1 MNDSGPLDKKQRLY
15 AEQVRQ
21 LYKQAPIGLASIPI
35 IALIMVV
42 LLWAVTPHWILITWY
57 SAVLLVA
64 APRYWLV
71 VKFSR
76 SSQAPAEADR
86 WRTGFIIGT
95 ALSGI
100 VWGTA
105 SLFLFPLN
113 SVAHQFLIAL
123 MLGGMVAGAAGT
135 YSVIMGAFF
144 VYSLPAL
151 IPLAIRFFLF
161 ADGFSIGV
169 GLVVLVFEF
178 LMVVNAKR
186 VNAAIVSSLEMRFE
200 NRDLVETL
208 AVEKERLEK
217 LNTEYADEIIQRKR
231 AEETLRE
238 SEERYRDLFENT
250 SDLIQSV
257 TLDGTVIYVNRAWR
271 EMLGYSEEEIP
282 GLSLFGII
290 HPDSQAHCME
300 MFQRVMNGETL
311 DRVEAMFVTKGGRT
325 VMVEGNVSCKF
336 KDGDPIATRGIFRDI
351 TERKRAEE
359 ALAQVHDQ
367 ALEASRLK
375 GRLLANVSHD
385 LRSPLGAILGF
396 TEMLQEG
403 VYGPLSEQQHTAM
416 TEIADSTEQL
426 LIFVNNLLGQA
437 QIESGKV
444 VLHIKPFTPDDL
456 LATISST
463 TRVVA
468 QFKGLKLIGE
478 VAPDTPVTLSGDLYW
493 LRRIVVNLVGN
504 AVKFTDQGTVKM
516 RVYQADENYWAIQVS
531 DTGRGIPAEAQS
543 YIFDP
548 FRQAD
553 ETVTSQYQAGSGLGL
568 SIVKQLTA
576 LMGGRVTLTSE
587 VGQGSTFTVLLP
599 LKPIQEETV

>member
-1 MNDSGPLDKKQRLY
+1 MNDSQALDKKQRLY

-35 IALIMVV
+35 IALIMVI

-57 SAVLLVA
+57 SAVLLAA
-64 APRYWLV
+64 APRCLLV

-86 WRTGFIIGT
+86 WRTSFIIGT
-95 ALSGI
+95 AISGM

-105 SLFLFPLN
+105 NLFLFPLN

-123 MLGGMVAGAAGT
+123 MLGGMVAGASGT
-135 YSVIMGAFF
+135 YSAIMSAFL

-178 LMVVNAKR
+178 LMIVNAKH
-186 VNAAIVSSLEMRFE
+186 VNTAIVSALEMRFE
-200 NRDLVETL
+200 NKDLVEELT
-208 AVEKERLEK
+208 AEIER
-217 LNTEYADEIIQRKR
+217 ADELNVKYA
-231 AEETLRE
+231 AE
-238 SEERYRDLFENT
+238 
-250 SDLIQSV
+250 
-257 TLDGTVIYVNRAWR
+257 
-271 EMLGYSEEEIP
+271 
-282 GLSLFGII
+282 
-290 HPDSQAHCME
+290 
-300 MFQRVMNGETL
+300 
-311 DRVEAMFVTKGGRT
+311 
-325 VMVEGNVSCKF
+325 
-336 KDGDPIATRGIFRDI
+336 IAQ
-351 TERKRAEE
+351 RKRAEE
-359 ALAQVHDQ
+359 ALAQAHDQ
-367 ALEASRLK
+367 ALEVSRLK
-375 GRLLANVSHD
+375 SRLLANVSHD
-385 LRSPLGAILGF
+385 LRSPLGSILGF

-403 VYGPLSEQQHTAM
+403 IYGLLSERQHAAM
-416 TEIADSTEQL
+416 AEIADSTEQL
-426 LIFVNNLLGQA
+426 LSFVNNLLGQA

-444 VLHIKPFTPDDL
+444 ILNIKPFAPDDL
-456 LATISST
+456 LGAISST

-468 QFKGLKLIGE
+468 RSKGLQLIGE
-478 VAPDTPVTLSGDLYW
+478 VAPGTPVTLPGDFYW

-516 RVYQADENYWAIQVS
+516 RVYQADENYWALQVS
-531 DTGRGIPAEAQS
+531 DTGRGIPSEAQS

-553 ETVTSQYQAGSGLGL
+553 ETVTSEHQTGLGLGL

-576 LMGGRVTLTSE
+576 LMGGEVTLTSE

-599 LKPIQEETV
+599 LTPIQEETV

>member
-1 MNDSGPLDKKQRLY
+1 MNDSQSLDKKQRLY

-35 IALIMVV
+35 IALIMVI
-42 LLWAVTPHWILITWY
+42 LLWSVTPHWILITWY

-76 SSQAPAEADR
+76 SSQAPTEADR

-135 YSVIMGAFF
+135 YSVIMSAFF

-151 IPLAIRFFLF
+151 VPLAIRFFLF

-169 GLVVLVFEF
+169 GLVILVFEF
-178 LMVVNAKR
+178 LMIANAKR
-186 VNAAIVSSLEMRFE
+186 VNATIVSSLEMRFE
-200 NRDLVETL
+200 NRDLVE
-208 AVEKERLEK
+208 K
-217 LNTEYADEIIQRKR
+217 LTTE
-231 AEETLRE
+231 
-238 SEERYRDLFENT
+238 
-250 SDLIQSV
+250 
-257 TLDGTVIYVNRAWR
+257 
-271 EMLGYSEEEIP
+271 
-282 GLSLFGII
+282 
-290 HPDSQAHCME
+290 
-300 MFQRVMNGETL
+300 
-311 DRVEAMFVTKGGRT
+311 
-325 VMVEGNVSCKF
+325 
-336 KDGDPIATRGIFRDI
+336 IAQ
-351 TERKRAEE
+351 RKRAEE
-359 ALAQVHDQ
+359 ALTQAHVQ

-375 GRLLANVSHD
+375 SRLLANVSHD
-385 LRSPLGAILGF
+385 LRSPLGSILGF

-403 VYGPLSEQQHTAM
+403 VYGPLSKRQHTIM
-416 TEIADSTEQL
+416 TEIADSTEEL
-426 LIFVNNLLGQA
+426 LNFINNLLGQA
-437 QIESGKV
+437 RIESGKV
-444 VLHIKPFTPDDL
+444 ILNIKPFAPDDL
-456 LATISST
+456 LEAISSAT
-463 TRVVA
+463 KVVA
-468 QFKGLKLIGE
+468 QSRGLKLIGE
-478 VAPDTPVTLSGDLYW
+478 VAPDTPITLSGDLYW
-493 LRRIVVNLVGN
+493 LRQIVVNLVGN
-504 AVKFTDQGTVKM
+504 AVKFTDQGTVKV
-516 RVYQADENYWAIQVS
+516 RVYQADENHWALQVS
-531 DTGRGIPAEAQS
+531 DTGRGIPAESQF

-553 ETVTSQYQAGSGLGL
+553 ETVTSEYQTGSGLGL

-576 LMGGRVTLTSE
+576 LMGGEVTLTSK